1 MLPIIAAVPAPL
13 DFALGLS
20 LVVPALGAL
29 ALCCTALVLAVAQR
43 ASSNARGVGTSGLW
57 SAART
62 AYAGST
68 AR

>member
-13 DFALGLS
+13 DITLGFS

-43 ASSNARGVGTSGLW
+43 AHTNARLW
-57 SAART
+57 SAARPSYT
-62 AYAGST
+62 CSVV
-68 AR
+68 R